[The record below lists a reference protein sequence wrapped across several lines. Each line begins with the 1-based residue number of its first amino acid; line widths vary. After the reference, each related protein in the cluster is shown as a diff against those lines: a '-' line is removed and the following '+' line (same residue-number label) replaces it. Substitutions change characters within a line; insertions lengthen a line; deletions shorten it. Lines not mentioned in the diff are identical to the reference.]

1 MPNSNFLQHQTLQ
14 VSIGGTIV
22 DRRSVSFR
30 LITQSGFPGVIARLV
45 YPSDKETGS
54 VGDEITVS
62 LANGESTDLYFTGM
76 VYSAKTHGARREL
89 LLTDSYKKLCDKTFT
104 AAYRKEKA
112 PYILDDMLGAAEITQ
127 KSLTCP
133 AVELARFSTKTIAI
147 RNGIDLFIDA
157 LKEHG
162 IKNLA
167 YFFDEKDV
175 FHFGT
180 TEDTGRNEGVIY
192 YFETGKNI
200 LRSGSGWIEVLPCPI
215 RHTQAVHING
225 KPRTTVKTDVT
236 VSRGLSRLCLWVGEN
251 K

>member
-1 MPNSNFLQHQTLQ
+1 MPNSKFLQHQTLE
-14 VSIGGTIV
+14 VSIGGTSIE
-22 DRRSVSFR
+22 RRAVSFR
-30 LITQSGFPGVIARLV
+30 LITQSGFPGVIARPV

-62 LANGESTDLYFTGM
+62 LANDERRDLYFTGT
-76 VYSAKTHGARREL
+76 VYSANTHGSCREL

-112 PYILDDMLGAAEITQ
+112 TYILEDMLGAAGITD

-133 AVELARFSTKTIAI
+133 AVELARFSTNTLAV
-147 RNGIDLFIDA
+147 RNGIDLLIGA

-162 IKNLA
+162 AQRLT

-180 TEDTGRNEGVIY
+180 KDDTGRNEGDIY
-192 YFETGKNI
+192 QFEAGKHI

-225 KPRTTVKTDVT
+225 KPRITIKTDVT
-236 VSRGLSRLCLWVGEN
+236 ISRGLSRLYLWVMDT
-251 K
+251 